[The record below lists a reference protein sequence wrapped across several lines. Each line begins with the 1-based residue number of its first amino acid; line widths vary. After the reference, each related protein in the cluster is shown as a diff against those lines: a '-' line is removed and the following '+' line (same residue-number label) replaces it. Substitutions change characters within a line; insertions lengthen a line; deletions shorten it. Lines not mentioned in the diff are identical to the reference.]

1 MNEKCLD
8 IGTIQAF
15 LDGETTPE
23 ISLQLANHIG
33 SCTAC
38 ADRLAVAEDENSFV
52 FSALDREMNTLVPTQ
67 RLWNRINDSIEI
79 EKANVPFWRQLSA
92 FVWTSFSSPTLT
104 TAAGLSI
111 VFGFISAVWVL
122 RSTDDVPPV
131 DVKTFVTPVPDA
143 GPVFPP
149 SELPPSSGTDMQQ
162 SEPIAPYVATSNLT
176 PDSVNKLVDEAN
188 KRNEIRPQYLVH
200 QPLPGEVGYIKT
212 IAGLKESLD
221 GRRDEVFDVS
231 SRVAFERDL
240 AVVNNA
246 IKSTQK
252 VVRKNPRNQ
261 AARQVLYSAYQ
272 DKIDLLNTVA
282 QRDELMASTR

>member
-15 LDGETTPE
+15 LDGETKPE
-23 ISLQLANHIG
+23 VSLRLADHIG
-33 SCTAC
+33 GCKACT
-38 ADRLAVAEDENSFV
+38 DRLAVAEDENSFV

-79 EKANVPFWRQLSA
+79 EKASAPYWHQFVA
-92 FVWTSFSSPTLT
+92 FVSTSFSSPTMT
-104 TAAGLSI
+104 AAAGLLI
-111 VFGFISAVWVL
+111 VFGLISAVWMV
-122 RSTDDVPPV
+122 RSTSDVASG
-131 DVKTFVTPVPDA
+131 DVRTFVTPAPDA
-143 GPVFPP
+143 GPVSPRQEP
-149 SELPPSSGTDMQQ
+149 SNESNPTRSASTGPSYVAKSEL
-162 SEPIAPYVATSNLT
+162 SEE
-176 PDSVNKLVDEAN
+176 SVNKLVEESN
-188 KRNEIRPQYLVH
+188 RRNEIRPQSIVH
-200 QPLPGEVGYIKT
+200 QPLPSEVGYIKT

-221 GRRDEVFDVS
+221 GRRDEVFDPS

-246 IKSTQK
+246 IQRTQK
-252 VVRKNPRNQ
+252 VARKNPRNQ